1 MTLIV
6 TKVEIPAMSSI
17 GYGEGETEDGRTVR
31 FAGDHRPMRDLGE
44 AVDAGETV
52 EVEIESWQVIG

>member
-6 TKVEIPAMSSI
+6 TKVEIPAMSSL
-17 GYGEGETEDGRTVR
+17 GHGEGWDEDGRLVR

-44 AVDAGETV
+44 AVATGEVV
-52 EVEIESWQVIG
+52 EGEIESWQVIG